1 MFDFIQRVA
10 GYDKESQKAAEEMMR
25 REAEEEKR
33 KEEEAAAAAQRKIDE
48 DAADFERR
56 TKELE
61 EYIFEQIRDKGE
73 KEATRRK
80 MTKNKEGNWE
90 MPEEEEYGPMSGPSP
105 FHLEDLRRKY

>member
-33 KEEEAAAAAQRKIDE
+33 KEEEAEREKQRKIDE

-56 TKELE
+56 ERELE
-61 EYIFEQIRDKGE
+61 EYIFEQIRTKGE

-80 MTKNKEGNWE
+80 MNKNKEGNWE
-90 MPEEEEYGPMSGPSP
+90 MPEEEVYGPMSGPSP